1 MRLVR
6 FAFYDL
12 TSHNRTEGYERGGL
26 RADLQIMRI
35 PRCALLLQIALCAA
49 SSFPRRGKR
58 ERERERERFV
68 SMYRPSSYLPDLMSV
83 ASEGLAL
90 NGDHVCSLLSASIRS
105 VLPARRTETIL
116 AQLYASTDVIAPSGK
131 LFGFVHCI
139 SDHSQNFPRYRSPFL
154 CFLSLRYM
162 ETRLQLLLL
171 FYRSCKV

>member
-1 MRLVR
+1 MSEEAFEPIYKSCAFPAVLCCSKSRYVR
-6 FAFYDL
+6 
-12 TSHNRTEGYERGGL
+12 
-26 RADLQIMRI
+26 
-35 PRCALLLQIALCAA
+35 LLLFLVE
-49 SSFPRRGKR
+49 GKES
-58 ERERERERFV
+58 EREERFV

-105 VLPARRTETIL
+105 ALPARRTETIL